1 MNDEDLRNCF
11 AMFSLLGLL
20 STTKITPYDFKYD
33 EIAEGAWGLADAMLK
48 ARNKEKEKDDEESDV
63 GIARVAKRTYKR
75 KG

>member
-1 MNDEDLRNCF
+1 MNEEDLRDCF

-48 ARNKEKEKDDEESDV
+48 ARNRKEGDDEEADV
-63 GIARVAKRTYKR
+63 GIARVAKRSYRR
-75 KG
+75 KS